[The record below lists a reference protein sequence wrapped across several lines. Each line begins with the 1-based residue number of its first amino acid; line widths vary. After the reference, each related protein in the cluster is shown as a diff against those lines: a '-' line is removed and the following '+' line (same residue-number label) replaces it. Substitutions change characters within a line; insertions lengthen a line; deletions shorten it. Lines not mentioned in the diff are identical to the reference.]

1 GGTVVEA
8 DGATPI
14 LDAAESAGVLMPSGC
29 RMGICMG
36 CVVPLKEG
44 AVRDLRNGALT
55 VAVPGETGPGGVR
68 IQTCISAAAGA
79 CHIDH

>member
-1 GGTVVEA
+1 
-8 DGATPI
+8 
-14 LDAAESAGVLMPSGC
+14 
-29 RMGICMG
+29 MGICMG
-36 CVVPLKEG
+36 CVVPMKEG

-68 IQTCISAAAGA
+68 IQTCINAAAGP